1 MGVSASPD
9 VLRSVLAA
17 PSGLSIWLIQGWPHI
32 AYYLVNST
40 YLANSMHVDVL
51 VRVGD
56 NLYKAFLA
64 CFVASTSKNG
74 DDAANNAATES
85 GHGTV
90 TNETLHSSKTCCLSL
105 STYSARRSQCTNPVR
120 EANGRH
126 GDAVLDAFAARASS
140 TDSGNKGC
148 SVTHRGMDG
157 GRERGNGRKEVAR

>member
-1 MGVSASPD
+1 
-9 VLRSVLAA
+9 
-17 PSGLSIWLIQGWPHI
+17 
-32 AYYLVNST
+32 
-40 YLANSMHVDVL
+40 MHVDVL
-51 VRVGD
+51 VRVGA

-140 TDSGNKGC
+140 READSLQAPAGRFGDASSDVLEANVRVRDALENEIGC
-148 SVTHRGMDG
+148 L
-157 GRERGNGRKEVAR
+157 

>member
-1 MGVSASPD
+1 M
-9 VLRSVLAA
+9 AA

-51 VRVGD
+51 VRVGA

-105 STYSARRSQCTNPVR
+105 STYSARRSQGTNPVR

-140 TDSGNKGC
+140 READSLQAPAGRFGDASSDVLEANVRVRDALENEIGC
-148 SVTHRGMDG
+148 L
-157 GRERGNGRKEVAR
+157 